1 MSICFESA
9 LLLFGKLNQLQI
21 ITSWILYQLRFTP
34 LLQYCLR
41 LHALCLT
48 VLDETTL
55 LLEAVIGS
63 YCVLIIFKHEEEC
76 KWVDYCKHF
85 WSSSFLTSKLMRFC
99 VIVYLRHL
107 QIQNIKVVIYQI
119 QKLNKILVVMIINRA
134 SLDIIY
140 IRL

>member
-1 MSICFESA
+1 MTTCKNKQRLIKIYIPGRYCC
-9 LLLFGKLNQLQI
+9 L
-21 ITSWILYQLRFTP
+21 QLRT
-34 LLQYCLR
+34 
-41 LHALCLT
+41 LCLT

-107 QIQNIKVVIYQI
+107 QIQNTKVITDQI
-119 QKLNKILVVMIINRA
+119 QKLDMIFVVMINFWERQMLIR
-134 SLDIIY
+134 SPDIICTE
-140 IRL
+140 L